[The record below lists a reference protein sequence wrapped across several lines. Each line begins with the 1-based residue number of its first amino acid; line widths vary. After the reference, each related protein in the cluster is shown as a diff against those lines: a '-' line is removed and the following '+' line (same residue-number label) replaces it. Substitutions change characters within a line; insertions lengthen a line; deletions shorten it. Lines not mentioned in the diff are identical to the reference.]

1 MWAVLTR
8 NGSELG
14 NLFEKLGLGNLSVE
28 RETHDLWGCH
38 KEFNSF
44 PTRIMDRKVTF
55 HIVVLEVKE
64 RARVNF

>member
-28 RETHDLWGCH
+28 REAHDLWGCH

-55 HIVVLEVKE
+55 HIVVS
-64 RARVNF
+64 RVRGKRESKS